1 MNTAACKHLK
11 LTTASVFILA
21 LLCSSLASADA
32 RGFLVDLYN
41 TLGGEQW
48 IASEGWLEPAT
59 DWCDWQGVE
68 CIYGA
73 DGGPETFSLNLS
85 GNNLRGG
92 IAPELNAQLPTGRP
106 DSLDLSNNLSH
117 GRLHALPVF
126 ARAIS
131 LSDNL
136 LEGSLPDVPDGA
148 APADVSLTHL
158 DLARNSFSG
167 RVPDSW
173 QGISLIR
180 LDLSDNRLDDGAE
193 NAFAAMSR
201 DITGFLFLIGNRFSG
216 ELGSSIFSPRL
227 NKRDSINTGGGLDI
241 CFNNLS
247 AANTDVDGWITA
259 RHVGSG
265 DYAACQGVDRQRISP
280 AVSGSWF
287 DPDRAGEGISLLLL
301 ENGTPLLYRFG
312 FNSAGDQQWLLEV
325 GHQEKSWLRW
335 NKLHETAGFFSR
347 GIAHFEHNDEPYIR
361 SIGRMRIDYLADG
374 HLSVYQHVLDIAGCD
389 PWRTPGHIPPPTPC
403 PSLLFENRSTF
414 VRLTELAGAVRCD
427 QPPTSLQRSSGAW
440 FSPAHSGEGFMVE
453 VTDSNDALVYW
464 FTYQPESDSNSDS
477 DNGQSAPQAW
487 MMGVGKIKSLPGIG
501 DAAPARVDV
510 DLVQPTGGTAG
521 DDFDPQQIELADW
534 GHLTLEFNHDSGR
547 AVWSSTIPEYGHGEY
562 DLERLARPMLA
573 KCD

>member
-1 MNTAACKHLK
+1 MNTTACKRFK
-11 LTTASVFILA
+11 LTAAPILILA
-21 LLCSSLASADA
+21 LLCSSLAHAGA
-32 RGFLVDLYN
+32 RDFLVDLYN
-41 TLGGEQW
+41 TLGGEHW
-48 IASEGWLEPAT
+48 IASEGWLEPDT

-73 DGGPETFSLNLS
+73 GGDPEVFSLNLS
-85 GNNLRGG
+85 GNNLRGE
-92 IAPELNAQLPTGRP
+92 IAPELKEQLLAVRL
-106 DSLDLSNNLSH
+106 DSLNLSNNLIR

-126 ARAIS
+126 ARAIN

-173 QGISLIR
+173 QGMSLNR

-201 DITGFLFLIGNRFSG
+201 DKTGFLFLIGNRFSG
-216 ELGSSIFSPRL
+216 ELGSSIFSARL
-227 NKRDSINTGGGLDI
+227 NKRDGSNVGGGLDI

-247 AANTDVDGWITA
+247 AANADVDDWIAA

-287 DPDRAGEGISLLLL
+287 DPDRAGEGISLLLM

-312 FNSAGDQQWLLEV
+312 FTWAGDQQWLFEV
-325 GHQEKSWLRW
+325 GHREESWLRW
-335 NKLHETAGFFSR
+335 DELRETAGFFSR
-347 GIAHFEHNDEPYIR
+347 GIAHFEDNNEPYIR
-361 SIGRMRIDYLADG
+361 STGRMRIDHLADG
-374 HLSVYQHVLDIAGCD
+374 HLSVYQHIFDISGCY
-389 PWRTPGHIPPPTPC
+389 PWSSVAHPPLPGLCLQP
-403 PSLLFENRSTF
+403 LFENRSTF
-414 VRLTELAGAVRCD
+414 VRLTELSGAVRCD
-427 QPPTSLQRSSGAW
+427 QPPNSLRRYSGAW

-477 DNGQSAPQAW
+477 DTGQPKPQAW
-487 MMGVGKIKSLPGIG
+487 MMGVGKIKSLPAIG

-510 DLVQPTGGTAG
+510 DLVQPIGGTAG

-534 GHLTLEFNHDSGR
+534 GRLTLEFNHDSGR
-547 AVWSSTIPEYGHGEY
+547 AIWSSTIPEYGHGEY